1 MISSVKYIG
10 MDVHKEAITIA
21 VRNSAGKLLMESI
34 IETKA
39 STILQ
44 FVAGLRGDLRVTF
57 EEGTWA
63 AWLYDLLKPHV
74 SKVVVC
80 NPRKNALLKE
90 GNKSD
95 RIDARKL
102 SELLHLNYLKP
113 VYHGENGIR
122 MLKELSRTYLT
133 ISKDLVR
140 VMNRLKAL
148 YRSWGIGCSGKSVY
162 TPRHREEWL
171 NKITERGVRRRA
183 EHSYQQLD
191 ALQQLRRDVRRDL
204 LEEARKHGA
213 TSILRG
219 IPTIGPIRSALL
231 IALIQTPHRFRT
243 KRQLWAYSGLALETH
258 DSAEYRYVGGLLV
271 HSSKPQQI
279 RGLNPNHNHDLK
291 SVFKSAAQKAT
302 AGSGPFRDFYERLLT
317 KGIKPP
323 MARLTL
329 ARKIAAITLTLW
341 KKGVRFDPEQLKS
354 QAA

>member
-1 MISSVKYIG
+1 MTSVKYIG
-10 MDVHKEAITIA
+10 MDVHKEAISIA
-21 VRNSAGKLLMESI
+21 VMNSAGKLLMESI

-44 FVAGLRGDLRVTF
+44 FVAGLRGDLQITF

-63 AWLYDLLKPHV
+63 AWLYDLLKAHV
-74 SKVVVC
+74 SQIVVC
-80 NPRKNALLKE
+80 NPRKNALLKD

-102 SELLHLNYLKP
+102 ADLLRGNYLKP
-113 VYHGENGIR
+113 VYHGENGLR

-148 YRSWGIGCSGKSVY
+148 YRSWGISCSGRSVY
-162 TPRHREEWL
+162 ALGNREAWL
-171 NKITERGVRRRA
+171 NKITETGVRRRA
-183 EHSYQQLD
+183 EYFYQQLD
-191 ALQQLRRDVRRDL
+191 TLQRLRREVRRHL
-204 LEEARKHGA
+204 LSEGRKHSA
-213 TSILRG
+213 IKILHG

-258 DSAEYRYVGGLLV
+258 DSAQYRYLDGQLL
-271 HSSKPQQI
+271 HSRKPQQL
-279 RGLNPNHNHDLK
+279 RGLNQEHNHDLK
-291 SVFKSAAQKAT
+291 SIFKGAAQKAT
-302 AGSGPFRDFYERLLT
+302 VGRGPFRDFYERLLT
-317 KGIKPP
+317 TGMKPS

-341 KKGVRFDPEQLKS
+341 KKGAQFDPEQLKP